1 MIRAPSQAALLR
13 AAKVAAAE
21 GVCIVIEAD
30 GVTYRFEPVAKP
42 QNSAQLDADRI
53 DLMDLKRRG

>member
-21 GVCIVIEAD
+21 GVCIVIRVGEA
-30 GVTYRFEPVAKP
+30 VYEIAPVEKP
-42 QNSAQLDADRI
+42 VEKEHDPR
-53 DLMDLKRRG
+53 KPKEW